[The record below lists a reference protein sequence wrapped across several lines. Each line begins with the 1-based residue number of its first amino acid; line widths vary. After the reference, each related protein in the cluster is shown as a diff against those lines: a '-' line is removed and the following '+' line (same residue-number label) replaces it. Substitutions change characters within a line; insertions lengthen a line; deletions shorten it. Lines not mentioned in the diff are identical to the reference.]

1 MRAGAREA
9 VRQCGAALREVS
21 ATGLVS
27 LLCAGAVAPV
37 VAVVGG
43 ASTAV
48 AAGAGVLGSV
58 GANVLTEVVA
68 RAVRRIRGGT
78 GQPPVREIEREL
90 VAEIEIVLAA
100 GGDGARALRNDI
112 ATVLREVSAVG
123 AALEAAVELGNQ
135 WATRRS
141 LIG

>member
-1 MRAGAREA
+1 
-9 VRQCGAALREVS
+9 
-21 ATGLVS
+21 
-27 LLCAGAVAPV
+27 
-37 VAVVGG
+37 
-43 ASTAV
+43 
-48 AAGAGVLGSV
+48 
-58 GANVLTEVVA
+58 
-68 RAVRRIRGGT
+68 
-78 GQPPVREIEREL
+78 VREIEREL